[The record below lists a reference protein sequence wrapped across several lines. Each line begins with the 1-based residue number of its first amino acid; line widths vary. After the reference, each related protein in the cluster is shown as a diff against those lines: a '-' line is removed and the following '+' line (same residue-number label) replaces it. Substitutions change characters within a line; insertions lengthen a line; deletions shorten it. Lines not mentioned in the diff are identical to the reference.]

1 MISRAEVFAIADH
14 YPDSKRKLRMYV
26 CRVAFRRFFILMT
39 REKKQLAELRVRF
52 PDTLGALLD
61 RLEAGAERLRD
72 LKNAGVYGGWAGEDP
87 DPEEALRKH
96 ALSPKRSKSPIK
108 TAGDAMLAAFGTTST
123 RPEVTT
129 VCTSAVSA
137 HHHAAHG
144 DERDRPPEIQT
155 GKPSGALLSLRVEGG
170 TPRHADFA
178 HSMAM
183 PTEVATSSA
192 PAAAD
197 PMASSRARRAAA
209 MRADASR
216 TKSHPGREVFRAGGP
231 AGTATGSPT
240 PIATSVPT
248 PRDTA
253 SLTAA
258 RAAGSGAVP
267 PHRGGRPKKNN
278 LQTESRVQATVEAAL
293 APLRTQLE
301 DRIAA
306 LQARIDA
313 QHAETLKA
321 IAPYSAPP
329 TPDGLRD
336 NVQEALP
343 NLSC

>member
-1 MISRAEVFAIADH
+1 
-14 YPDSKRKLRMYV
+14 
-26 CRVAFRRFFILMT
+26 
-39 REKKQLAELRVRF
+39 
-52 PDTLGALLD
+52 
-61 RLEAGAERLRD
+61 
-72 LKNAGVYGGWAGEDP
+72 
-87 DPEEALRKH
+87 
-96 ALSPKRSKSPIK
+96 
-108 TAGDAMLAAFGTTST
+108 
-123 RPEVTT
+123 
-129 VCTSAVSA
+129 
-137 HHHAAHG
+137 
-144 DERDRPPEIQT
+144 
-155 GKPSGALLSLRVEGG
+155 
-170 TPRHADFA
+170 
-178 HSMAM
+178 
-183 PTEVATSSA
+183 
-192 PAAAD
+192 
-197 PMASSRARRAAA
+197 
-209 MRADASR
+209 MRADASK

-267 PHRGGRPKKNN
+267 PHRGGRPKKNT

-306 LQARIDA
+306 LQARMDA